1 MPSAK
6 SQDGPFAP
14 FACIV
19 EDCLRFLARHFQPQP
34 LLSQA
39 AAAEIG

>member
-6 SQDGPFAP
+6 VGYVHFAP

-39 AAAEIG
+39 AAAETG